1 LAKLTRE
8 HQIRRLVLAGIS
20 PTEAARAVDRAAE
33 HGYSDDLAELSPE
46 VQEERARVW
55 WEYQTAV
62 RPSLR
67 QLLDARLIEEGETI
81 A

>member
-1 LAKLTRE
+1 MAKLTRE

-33 HGYSDDLAELSPE
+33 HGYDDDLAELSPE

-67 QLLDARLIEEGETI
+67 RLLDAEVVEDDRVV
-81 A
+81 

>member
-1 LAKLTRE
+1 MAKLTRE
-8 HQIRRLVLAGIS
+8 HQIRCLVLAGIS

-33 HGYSDDLAELSPE
+33 HGYDDDLAELSPE

-67 QLLDARLIEEGETI
+67 RLLDAEVVEDDRVV
-81 A
+81 